1 MDVTNL
7 VHADTL
13 EKPAAR
19 GVAQKVR
26 LIFSRELLLKIFREP
41 LVHFLFF
48 GGLLF
53 LCFQWRGG
61 GYGVTSNHIVIT
73 PGQIEHLAVGYAR
86 TWQKTPT
93 EAELKGLIDEYVKDE
108 IATREAIAMGLDR
121 DDTII
126 RRRLRQKLEFLA
138 EETIQQAPTTEAD
151 LKAWMTRHPEAFHS
165 EPQIAFRQ
173 VYINASRRGPTARA
187 DAEKLLAKVRAAGPN
202 ASVDT
207 LGDQTM
213 LPAQQGLAPLFD
225 AARTFGDDF
234 AQALMRCDVGQ
245 WRGPIES
252 SFGLHLVLV
261 TQKISEAPQDLA
273 AIRPQVE
280 REVMLERKNKEL
292 QNLYD
297 KLLYKY
303 TVKIEQPVTAP
314 SGTMVK

>member
-1 MDVTNL
+1 MDVTNW
-7 VHADTL
+7 VHPDTL
-13 EKPAAR
+13 EKPAER
-19 GVAQKVR
+19 GTTQTFGTM
-26 LIFSRELLLKIFREP
+26 FSRELLFKILREP

-48 GGLLF
+48 GALLF
-53 LCFQWRGG
+53 LYFQWRGG
-61 GYGVTSNHIVIT
+61 GYGVASNHIVIT

-138 EETIQQAPTTEAD
+138 EETIQQAPPTEAD

-165 EPQIAFRQ
+165 EPQVAFQQ
-173 VYINASRRGPTARA
+173 VYVNTSRRGQTAKSE
-187 DAEKLLAKVRAAGPN
+187 AEKLLATLRAAGPN
-202 ASVDT
+202 ASIYA

-213 LPAQQGLAPLFD
+213 LPGQQGLAPLFD
-225 AARTFGDDF
+225 TARTFGDDF
-234 AQALMRCDVGQ
+234 AQALMRCNVGQ
-245 WRGPIES
+245 WSGPVES

-261 TQKISEAPQDLA
+261 KQKVFEARQDLT

-297 KLLYKY
+297 KLLNKY
-303 TVKIEQPVTAP
+303 TVKIEQPATAP